1 MIKLEHISKTF
12 GDTGDGVH
20 AVKDVSL
27 EIGDGEIFGIIG
39 FSGAGKSTLVRCI
52 NLLERPTSGSITV
65 NGQKLT
71 WMEKQADGKSCM
83 RTVSPQELRQARKKI
98 SMIFQGFNLL
108 MQRTCLKNVCF
119 PMELSGVPKAQAEKK
134 ALELLDEAP
143 SVKEQ
148 VRADGLLLGNRCLIY
163 IQMNQLDKAA
173 DCLTRL
179 EAMVKTDKDN
189 ALGGDVVQS
198 ARCLRI
204 RLNASKGWATDVA
217 WVKAVAASGQPPF
230 YAASNQLMLGQVLL
244 ADHNKA
250 GAKAALEKAAGYST
264 NLWACRR
271 AAELL
276 AGLEASASQEI

>member
-1 MIKLEHISKTF
+1 
-12 GDTGDGVH
+12 
-20 AVKDVSL
+20 
-27 EIGDGEIFGIIG
+27 
-39 FSGAGKSTLVRCI
+39 
-52 NLLERPTSGSITV
+52 
-65 NGQKLT
+65 
-71 WMEKQADGKSCM
+71 
-83 RTVSPQELRQARKKI
+83 
-98 SMIFQGFNLL
+98 
-108 MQRTCLKNVCF
+108 
-119 PMELSGVPKAQAEKK
+119 
-134 ALELLDEAP
+134 
-143 SVKEQ
+143 
-148 VRADGLLLGNRCLIY
+148 
-163 IQMNQLDKAA
+163 MNQLDKAA

-179 EAMVKTDKDN
+179 EAMVKADKNN

-276 AGLEASASQEI
+276 AGLEASASKEI

>member
-134 ALELLDEAP
+134 ALELLDL
-143 SVKEQ
+143 VGLKEKASAYPAQ
-148 VRADGLLLGNRCLIY
+148 LSGGQKQRVAIARALMRHP
-163 IQMNQLDKAA
+163 
-173 DCLTRL
+173 
-179 EAMVKTDKDN
+179 
-189 ALGGDVVQS
+189 AL
-198 ARCLRI
+198 
-204 RLNASKGWATDVA
+204 
-217 WVKAVAASGQPPF
+217 
-230 YAASNQLMLGQVLL
+230 LL
-244 ADHNKA
+244 ADEPVA
-250 GAKAALEKAAGYST
+250 SLDPVTGRQIL
-264 NLWACRR
+264 
-271 AAELL
+271 ELL
-276 AGLEASASQEI
+276 RDIQQDQKLTVLMNSHNLELSQEFSSRLIGLNQGTVVLDAPADTPAEDILAAVYHRQEDQP

>member
-1 MIKLEHISKTF
+1 ML
-12 GDTGDGVH
+12 
-20 AVKDVSL
+20 AYL
-27 EIGDGEIFGIIG
+27 
-39 FSGAGKSTLVRCI
+39 STAYA
-52 NLLERPTSGSITV
+52 NL
-65 NGQKLT
+65 GQY
-71 WMEKQADGKSCM
+71 E
-83 RTVSPQELRQARKKI
+83 
-98 SMIFQGFNLL
+98 
-108 MQRTCLKNVCF
+108 
-119 PMELSGVPKAQAEKK
+119 K

-179 EAMVKTDKDN
+179 EAMVKADKDN

-217 WVKAVAASGQPPF
+217 WVKSVAASGQPPF

-276 AGLEASASQEI
+276 AGLEREYPALYDDVAAALKSGGSILWKKYQIHKHLQNCRCYEDIVAARRSYQGASPMDDFEQECVAL